1 MNSYG
6 LKEILAAAI
15 SGAEEF
21 CVRPDFGVKG
31 GAAGVEYADDLP
43 LYRAERDHIADRQAG
58 VALGGVFSDDNFSD
72 PRREHPSFGDLDAAA
87 NFEHIFRDAAKL
99 NVGIRARRNQGNWS
113 DDNDFRRDQ
122 RALDRKS

>member
-58 VALGGVFSDDNFSD
+58 VALGGVFSDDNFGD
-72 PRREHPSFGDLDAAA
+72 PRREHPPSAILMRRRISSTF
-87 NFEHIFRDAAKL
+87 FETPR
-99 NVGIRARRNQGNWS
+99 S
-113 DDNDFRRDQ
+113 
-122 RALDRKS
+122 